1 MPYVRSQGLRID
13 YHVEGHGPPLVCQH
27 GFGDSL
33 ESWYELGYVDALK
46 DEYQLILIDA
56 RGHGASDKPH
66 EPEAYSFPN
75 VTADVVAVL
84 DALTVTHAHYFGF
97 SMGGK
102 NGFALAAY
110 APERLR
116 SLSVLGDTAAAQ
128 AHAPLEFWIAAL
140 RHGPEAVAS
149 LWAREEP
156 VSPAMRQRLVA
167 NDSEALIAQRL
178 QRKEPVGLDDILP
191 TLPIPCLLM
200 VFPTPPL
207 SRYPVVATWAAFCTG
222 PRWWRTSNSSCVAW
236 QAVET
241 TMRLAQETLLG
252 TVDGS
257 GRGSTGAGTAPNMGL
272 HLTASSVRSCV
283 APASGSR

>member
-1 MPYVRSQGLRID
+1 MPYVRSQGLRMH
-13 YHVEGHGPPLVCQH
+13 YHVEGDGPPLVLQH

-46 DEYQLILIDA
+46 DEYRLILLDA

-84 DALTVTHAHYFGF
+84 DALTIAHAHYFGF

-116 SLSVLGDTAAAQ
+116 SLSVLGTDAAAQ
-128 AHAPLEFWIAAL
+128 AHAPLEFWIASL
-140 RHGPEAVAS
+140 RQGADAVAAF
-149 LWAREEP
+149 WEMEAP
-156 VSPAMRQRLVA
+156 VSPVLRQRLVS
-167 NDSEALIAQRL
+167 NDLEALIAQRL
-178 QRKEPVGLDDILP
+178 QRKNPLGFDALLP

-200 VFPTPPL
+200 VGEADAAYARVQACSRVIPNATFVSFPNL
-207 SRYPVVATWAAFCTG
+207 GHMGSFLHRAEVVAHIQQFLRG
-222 PRWWRTSNSSCVAW
+222 
-236 QAVET
+236 
-241 TMRLAQETLLG
+241 LAG
-252 TVDGS
+252 G
-257 GRGSTGAGTAPNMGL
+257 
-272 HLTASSVRSCV
+272 
-283 APASGSR
+283 

>member
-1 MPYVRSQGLRID
+1 MPYVRSQGLRIH
-13 YHVEGHGPPLVCQH
+13 YHVEGHGPSLVCQH

-33 ESWYELGYVDALK
+33 ESWYELGYVDAFK
-46 DEYQLILIDA
+46 DEYRLILIDA

-66 EPEAYSFPN
+66 EPEAYSFQN

-116 SLSVLGDTAAAQ
+116 SLSVLGAGAAAQ
-128 AHAPLEFWIAAL
+128 AHAPLEVWITAL

-149 LWAREEP
+149 LWAVEEP
-156 VSPAMRQRLVA
+156 VSLAMRQRLVA

-178 QRKEPVGLDDILP
+178 QRKAPGGFDDILP

-200 VFPTPPL
+200 VGEADAAYASVQDC
-207 SRYPVVATWAAFCTG
+207 SRRIPNATFVSLPGRGHMGSFLHRAEVVAHLQQFLRG
-222 PRWWRTSNSSCVAW
+222 
-236 QAVET
+236 
-241 TMRLAQETLLG
+241 LAG
-252 TVDGS
+252 G
-257 GRGSTGAGTAPNMGL
+257 
-272 HLTASSVRSCV
+272 
-283 APASGSR
+283 

>member
-1 MPYVRSQGLRID
+1 MPYVRNQGLRIH
-13 YHVEGHGPPLVCQH
+13 YHVEGDGPPLVCQH

-33 ESWYELGYVDALK
+33 ESWYELGYVDAFK
-46 DEYQLILIDA
+46 DEYRLILIDA

-84 DALTVTHAHYFGF
+84 DALSITQAHYFGF

-128 AHAPLEFWIAAL
+128 AHTSLEFWIAAL

-156 VSPAMRQRLVA
+156 VSPAMRQRLLA

-178 QRKEPVGLDDILP
+178 QRKEPMGFDDILP

-200 VFPTPPL
+200 VGEADASYANVKACSQRIPN
-207 SRYPVVATWAAFCTG
+207 ATFV
-222 PRWWRTSNSSCVAW
+222 SI
-236 QAVET
+236 
-241 TMRLAQETLLG
+241 
-252 TVDGS
+252 S
-257 GRGSTGAGTAPNMGL
+257 GRGHMGSFLHRAEVVAYLQQFLRGLAGG
-272 HLTASSVRSCV
+272 
-283 APASGSR
+283 